1 MKKITLLLISS
12 AIFTAISSQ
21 VPSPLFHFK
30 SNFFNTSL
38 SGIDS
43 VGQPLV
49 LHLQG
54 SSPIASDLING
65 YPAVKFDT
73 TGFFTFQTDK
83 LLNKDNALFLIV
95 YQSQT
100 PENEIGL
107 WSLQNDSVRKK
118 FLTSTNVGDHK
129 SNVRYKYFVENGAN
143 VTTNFVHF
151 EKNDTTPHSAVD
163 TVFVGKVS
171 VINNDSLKTIK
182 KIFFNG
188 KLAEFLIITDDF
200 TEAERQ
206 VWQSFLALK
215 YGVTMY
221 KGNYLNSAG
230 DTLWYYAKNQD
241 FSDGVGG
248 IGRDDSL
255 NLKQN
260 FSTIS
265 GDSVKIS
272 LHNYIDNQQ
281 QTAQTLFQNGEYIF
295 WGHNEQEATLGSAIF
310 PVGNDFYYLF
320 NRIWKIRPYVQNQYL
335 LDLQINM
342 SYNQAIAG
350 QARNDGAGLKIFVSS
365 TPDFYAFETQIFTP
379 QNIDN
384 QKVTFSNLNFT
395 DSVSYFTFGYTQSD
409 VDNFVFNNNSSSN
422 SQNGSQ
428 NPVNQV
434 FTEAD
439 WQPNPVVENLYIDYK
454 LTRAATVWFSVH
466 SNGSIPLCQTP
477 AQNLQAGENQTII
490 PMGHL
495 PTGTYTVYVHV
506 DDMALMQVIIKR

>member
-1 MKKITLLLISS
+1 MKKITLLLIFS
-12 AIFTAISSQ
+12 AIFTAISSR

-30 SNFFNTSL
+30 SNFFNTSF
-38 SGIDS
+38 SGIDTL
-43 VGQPLV
+43 GQAV
-49 LHLQG
+49 FLQFHG
-54 SSPIASDLING
+54 DSAALSPDLING
-65 YPAVKFDT
+65 YPAVQFDT
-73 TGFFTFQTDK
+73 TGFFTFETP
-83 LLNKDNALFLIV
+83 LLLSKSSALFLIV

-107 WSLQNDSVRKK
+107 WSLQNDSTRKK

-171 VINNDSLKTIK
+171 VLDNDSLKTVK
-182 KIFFNG
+182 NIFFRG

-200 TEAERQ
+200 TEVERQ

-215 YGVTMY
+215 YGVPMY

-230 DTLWYYAKNQD
+230 DTLWYYSVNQD

-248 IGRDDSL
+248 IGRDDVL
-255 NLKQN
+255 GLKQN

-295 WGHNEQEATLGSAIF
+295 WGHNEQEATLGTAIF

-320 NRIWKIRPYVQNQYL
+320 NRIWQIRPYVQNQYL

-342 SYNQAIAG
+342 PTNFNNPKLFISNTSEFLSWQ
-350 QARNDGAGLKIFVSS
+350 
-365 TPDFYAFETQIFTP
+365 TQILTP
-379 QNIDN
+379 TNTENGKIKFQ
-384 QKVTFSNLNFT
+384 NLNFT
-395 DSVSYFTFGYTQSD
+395 DSVSYFTFGYSQND
-409 VDNFVFNNNSSSN
+409 VDNFVFNNENST
-422 SQNGSQ
+422 SQNNNQ
-428 NPVNQV
+428 NPINQV
-434 FTEAD
+434 FTEATYL
-439 WQPNPVVENLYIDYK
+439 PNPVRENLYIDYK
-454 LTRAATVWFSVH
+454 LTRSATIWFSVQG
-466 SNGSIPLCQTP
+466 NGAVPLCQTP
-477 AQNLQAGENQTII
+477 PVNKPTGENQTII

-495 PTGTYTVYVHV
+495 PTGTYAMYIHV
-506 DDMALMQVIIKR
+506 DDMALMQVIIKK